1 MCNNSMKSTNIIE
14 NLIIDMN
21 NLMYLMGGLFIG
33 LSQPFKLCISH
44 HVVPQPFYIIMVK
57 EKCDMANLVSWESR
71 CSWQQPKS

>member
-1 MCNNSMKSTNIIE
+1 MKSINIIE
-14 NLIIDMN
+14 SLIIDMN
-21 NLMYLMGGLFIG
+21 NLMYLMGRLFIG